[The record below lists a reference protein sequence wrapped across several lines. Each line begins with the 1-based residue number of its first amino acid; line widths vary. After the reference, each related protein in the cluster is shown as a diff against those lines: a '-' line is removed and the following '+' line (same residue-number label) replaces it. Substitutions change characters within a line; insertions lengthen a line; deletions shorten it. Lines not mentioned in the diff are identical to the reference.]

1 MKKMYSEF
9 VAFIFSG
16 NLILIAVA
24 FVLGILVKQ
33 VIDSFVNDIVNPII
47 GVIVGKPEF
56 TNTLEIGDGVIK
68 YGSFITVLIN
78 LVITGLVLFGIVK
91 AYEAYR
97 ARKKASGEEDEAA
110 TEDIELLREIRDL
123 LATQRGQ

>member
-78 LVITGLVLFGIVK
+78 LVITGLVLFFIVK

-97 ARKKASGEEDEAA
+97 ARKKAAGEEDEAA

-123 LATQRGQ
+123 LSAQRGQ

>member
-1 MKKMYSEF
+1 MWNDF

-24 FVLGILVKQ
+24 FVLGVLTKQ

-47 GVIVGKPEF
+47 AIFVGKPSF
-56 TNTLEIGDGVIK
+56 DNTLEINDAVIK
-68 YGSFITVLIN
+68 WGSFVTVLIN
-78 LVITGLVLFGIVK
+78 LVITGLVLFFIVK

-97 ARKKASGEEDEAA
+97 ARKKASGEEDEAP

-123 LATQRGQ
+123 LSAQRNS

>member
-123 LATQRGQ
+123 LAAQRGE

>member
-1 MKKMYSEF
+1 MKKMWNEF

-24 FVLGILVKQ
+24 FVLGILTKQ

-47 GVIVGKPEF
+47 GIFVGKPEF

-68 YGSFITVLIN
+68 YGSFLTVLVN
-78 LVITGLVLFGIVK
+78 LLITGLVLFFIVK
-91 AYEAYR
+91 AYDAYR
-97 ARKKASGEEDEAA
+97 ARKKASGEEDEEVS
-110 TEDIELLREIRDL
+110 EDTELLREIRDL
-123 LATQRGQ
+123 LAAQRGQ

>member
-1 MKKMYSEF
+1 MKKMWNEF

-24 FVLGILVKQ
+24 FVLGILTKQ

-47 GVIVGKPEF
+47 GIFVGKPEF

-68 YGSFITVLIN
+68 YGSFLTVLVN
-78 LVITGLVLFGIVK
+78 LLITGLVLFFIVK
-91 AYEAYR
+91 AYDAYR